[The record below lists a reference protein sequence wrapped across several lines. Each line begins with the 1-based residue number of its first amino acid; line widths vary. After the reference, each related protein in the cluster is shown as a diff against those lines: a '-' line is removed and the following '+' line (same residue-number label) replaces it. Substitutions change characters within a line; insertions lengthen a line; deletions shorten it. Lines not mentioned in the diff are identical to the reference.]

1 MNDKNDKKGALNR
14 AKLSISMLL
23 AFCAAAA
30 APNRAA
36 ADGGTASAPRAP
48 AAPSSGAGGAGPAPA
63 SDAATA
69 KRQAALRHKILKDED
84 FVENEETNRDP
95 FHSYLRLFVEHT
107 SQKSRK
113 VPSAFEK
120 VGLEDLTLIA
130 IVSGDESPRAMFRD
144 PTGYGQTVKKGEF
157 LSRSGARVTKILSDR
172 VIVEITET
180 TGAGEPR
187 IVEKAILVNPDEAP

>member
-1 MNDKNDKKGALNR
+1 MRAGGCMRGAIRVSL
-14 AKLSISMLL
+14 LL
-23 AFCAAAA
+23 ALGVGIAVRA
-30 APNRAA
+30 AA
-36 ADGGTASAPRAP
+36 ADGG
-48 AAPSSGAGGAGPAPA
+48 AAPILGPQSPPSGAGAGGAGAPA

-69 KRQAALRHKILKDED
+69 KRLAGLRHKVLKDED

-107 SQKSRK
+107 PTKSRR